1 MLFFKKK
8 IKKFICIIP
17 ARAGSKGIKN
27 KNIKLLGGKPL
38 IYWTIKEALK
48 IKEFSKVLVSTD
60 SKKIQNISIKY
71 GAECPILRPKNIS
84 KDRSLTIDVIK
95 HMVQYLNSINFNSFK
110 YIIILQPTSPF
121 RKKID
126 INNAIKKILKN
137 KKASSL
143 ISVVDV
149 GDFHPARM
157 YYINNNKLIKNKLSE
172 TRVGMP
178 RQKLKK
184 MYLRNGAIYII
195 KKINI
200 NKNFL
205 GNYPVGFLMPR
216 VRSLNIDDNYDF
228 EIAKSFIKK
237 I

>member
-1 MLFFKKK
+1 MSFLKKN

-17 ARAGSKGIKN
+17 AREGSKGVKN

-60 SKKIQNISIKY
+60 SKKIQNISKRF
-71 GAECPILRPKNIS
+71 GADCPFLRPKNIS
-84 KDRSLTIDVIK
+84 QDKSLTIDVIK
-95 HMVQYLNSINFNSFK
+95 HAVKYLEAKNFDKFEN
-110 YIIILQPTSPF
+110 IVLLQPTSPF

-126 INNAIKKILKN
+126 IQNAIQKFLKI

-143 ISVVDV
+143 ISVVAV

-157 YYINNNKLIKNKLSE
+157 YYMNNDILKKNKLSE
-172 TRVGMP
+172 TRAGKP
-178 RQKLKK
+178 RQKLKT

-195 KKINI
+195 KK
-200 NKNFL
+200 KNL
-205 GNYPVGFLMPR
+205 NGNFIGALPFGFLMPKN
-216 VRSLNIDDNYDF
+216 RSLNIDDNYDF
-228 EIAKSFIKK
+228 EIAKNYIKK

>member
-1 MLFFKKK
+1 LPFLKKK
-8 IKKFICIIP
+8 IKKFLCIIP
-17 ARAGSKGIKN
+17 ARAGSKGVKN
-27 KNIKLLGGKPL
+27 KNVKLLGGKPL

-60 SKKIQNISIKY
+60 SKKIQNISKKY
-71 GAECPILRPKNIS
+71 GAECPFLRPKNIS
-84 KDRSLTIDVIK
+84 KDKSLTIDVIK
-95 HMVQYLNSINFNSFK
+95 HAVKYLNSKNFDNFE
-110 YIIILQPTSPF
+110 YIVLLQPTSPF

-126 INNAIKKILKN
+126 IKNAIRKFLRN

-143 ISVVDV
+143 ISVVEV

-157 YYINNNKLIKNKLSE
+157 YYIKNNILIKNKMSE
-172 TRVGMP
+172 TDVGTP

-184 MYLRNGAIYII
+184 IYLRNGAIYII
-195 KKINI
+195 KKKNI

-205 GNYPVGFLMPR
+205 GTLPIGYLMAR
-216 VRSLNIDDNYDF
+216 DRSLNIDDNYDF
-228 EIAKSFIKK
+228 KIAQDYIKK